1 METPESG
8 LDRVRQVTQL
18 ALDACSDPAVAIRQA
33 RERLLEAVA
42 AGNAPRSAWSRRR
55 LSRLWGLAL
64 VGVAAV
70 ALIVVIA
77 LWSSWPITFRVGP
90 TAETGRPGDLI
101 EAPAGTQLHVR
112 FSEGSSF
119 LLDGGG
125 HARVLA
131 TEDRGARVLV
141 DSGDLDVAIAHSN
154 LRTARW
160 SFEAGPFQVQVTGT
174 RFHMA
179 WHPATRRFA
188 LATTEGRVVVS
199 GTCMGKPLTV
209 AAGERVDSS
218 CAPVQAVPAASP
230 AEPAPDANSP
240 EAPPV
245 GAVTGY
251 EPSTLKPAPKP
262 TPWRERI
269 AAGRLGDGLRA
280 AELAGFGRVCQEAS
294 LKELVALAGAARLS
308 GRSTRASEALRV
320 LRQRFPLTTAAS
332 IAAFTLGR
340 IAFEQRGAYQEA
352 AYWFGTYLA
361 EQPSGPLM
369 GDSMGRLMEARQGAG
384 DLTGARRDAE
394 RYLRRFPKGPYAA
407 QARAL
412 SQE

>member
-1 METPESG
+1 MGTPESE

-33 RERLLEAVA
+33 REQLLEAVA

-70 ALIVVIA
+70 PLIVVIA

-90 TAETGRPGDLI
+90 MAATGRPGDLI
-101 EAPAGTQLHVR
+101 EAPAGAQLPVR

-125 HARVLA
+125 RARVLV
-131 TEDRGARVLV
+131 TEGRGARVLV
-141 DSGDLDVAIAHSN
+141 DSGDLDVAIAHSK

-179 WHPATRRFA
+179 WHSATRRFA

-199 GTCMGKPLTV
+199 GTCMGKALTV
-209 AAGERVDSS
+209 AAGERVDLS
-218 CAPVQAVPAASP
+218 CAPVPAVPAASP
-230 AEPAPDANSP
+230 AEPAPGADSP
-240 EAPPV
+240 EAPV
-245 GAVTGY
+245 GAVADS
-251 EPSTLKPAPKP
+251 EPSEPRPAPKLA
-262 TPWRERI
+262 PWRERI
-269 AAGRLGDGLRA
+269 AAGRLSDGLRA

-308 GRSTRASEALRV
+308 GRSARASEALRA

-340 IAFEQRGAYQEA
+340 IALEQRGAYQEA
-352 AYWFGTYLA
+352 ADWFGTYLA

-369 GDSMGRLMEARQGAG
+369 GDAMGRLMEARRGAG
-384 DLTGARRDAE
+384 DLAGARRDAE

-407 QARAL
+407 EARAV
-412 SQE
+412 SQK